1 MSKPARLAAAIAWSA
16 FMVAGVLEIAVFAFV
31 DPMSLHTL
39 DGAAL
44 DLSATAVYSLAFLL
58 FWAATAAACLLTV
71 VLERSAEQ
79 INAEPL
85 SGAWRRAGCD
95 QQALPL
101 TSASRALAS
110 RTRIC
115 LCLTSRMPSSWNLE
129 KVRLT
134 VSSFR
139 PR

>member
-1 MSKPARLAAAIAWSA
+1 
-16 FMVAGVLEIAVFAFV
+16 MVAGVLEIAVFAFV
-31 DPMSLHTL
+31 DPKGLHTL

-85 SGAWRRAGCD
+85 SGAWR
-95 QQALPL
+95 P
-101 TSASRALAS
+101 
-110 RTRIC
+110 
-115 LCLTSRMPSSWNLE
+115 
-129 KVRLT
+129 
-134 VSSFR
+134 
-139 PR
+139 